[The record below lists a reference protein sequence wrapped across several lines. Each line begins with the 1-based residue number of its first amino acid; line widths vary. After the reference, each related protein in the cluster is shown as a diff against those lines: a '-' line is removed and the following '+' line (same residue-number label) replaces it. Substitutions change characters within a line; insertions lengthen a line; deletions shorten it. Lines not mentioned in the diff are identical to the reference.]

1 MRPSAVGAENS
12 TGMDVATHGE
22 KALGMLHMIT
32 LEPHGNDSDLE
43 VADAVLSY
51 LRAHPEAADTLQGI
65 VRWWLPQQR
74 YDRESGRI
82 EAVLT
87 WLAQR
92 GRLQVRMLPDGQFL
106 YALSVAYN
114 ADRTADLH

>member
-1 MRPSAVGAENS
+1 MRPDAVVAEKIA
-12 TGMDVATHGE
+12 GMDVATLAE

-32 LEPHGNDSDLE
+32 LEPHGNDSDQE

-74 YDRESGRI
+74 YNRESGRI

-87 WLAQR
+87 SLAER